1 MTGGCMNKSIV
12 FCSLFLF
19 LTCAPLPQ
27 ATDLDKKTENV
38 VEIKL
43 SKSEIFNKTLQW
55 MATSFNSSKHVI
67 ELQDSGTGVII
78 GNAEVDVSWQCVT
91 FEMHFKLRIDVKD
104 QKYRFS
110 SSDYICNSVSGPL
123 GKSEGHVT
131 SMAKELADRT
141 RDKINEIDKSL
152 YTYLTHNSKSN
163 DF

>member
-1 MTGGCMNKSIV
+1 MNKSII
-12 FCSLFLF
+12 FCTICLLIS
-19 LTCAPLPQ
+19 CAPLPQ

-38 VEIKL
+38 VEINL

-78 GNAEVDVSWQCVT
+78 GNAEVDVPWQSGT
-91 FEMHFKLRIDVKD
+91 FEMHFKLRINVKEH
-104 QKYRFS
+104 KYRFS
-110 SSDYICNSVSGPL
+110 SSDYVCNSVSGPL

-152 YTYLTHNSKSN
+152 YTYLTQNSKSN